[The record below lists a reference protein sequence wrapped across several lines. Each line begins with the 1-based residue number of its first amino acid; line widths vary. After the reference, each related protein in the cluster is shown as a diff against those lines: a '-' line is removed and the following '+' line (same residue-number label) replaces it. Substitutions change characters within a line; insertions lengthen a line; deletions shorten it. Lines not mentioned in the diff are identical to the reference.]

1 MKAYPLKLLTVALAV
16 DIGCSFVP
24 SNLNPRRS
32 IVGPAVSHT
41 TTHRFATSLEVGSS
55 GDATFPY
62 DNDAIRFAYDE
73 WRFQFGKRSFDPAR
87 FESFKANFKTLTIA
101 NLQARD
107 KAYSEGR
114 QPPAWM
120 NLNEYGDFS
129 MEEYEATK
137 RPVPMTTPISP
148 PPPPP
153 SFQQPPPP
161 PMQTQASFG
170 APALQ
175 QNQAPPVERH
185 IQQSQAPMGGNT
197 VPSSNLISEVRI
209 DIVWGE

>member
-1 MKAYPLKLLTVALAV
+1 MKPYPLKLLTVALAV

-32 IVGPAVSHT
+32 ILGPVVRHT
-41 TTHRFATSLEVGSS
+41 ATYKCATSLEVGAS
-55 GDATFPY
+55 GDATFAH

-73 WRFQFGKRSFDPAR
+73 WRFQYGKGSFNPAR
-87 FESFKANFKTLTIA
+87 FESFKTNFKTLTIA

-137 RPVPMTTPISP
+137 LVVPMPTPISP

-153 SFQQPPPP
+153 SFQQPPPR

-170 APALQ
+170 APPPQ
-175 QNQAPPVERH
+175 QNQAPPIERH
-185 IQQSQAPMGGNT
+185 MQQSQPPMGGNT
-197 VPSSNLISEVRI
+197 VTSINTIPEVRI